1 MYIVLAMSSLP
12 GLATSEVTVESFP
25 PVKVMGRS
33 IFNVWHFDSLW
44 AAAVPQSLLFRT
56 LAVPT
61 RKGCLLPALPEDVLT
76 SIVNFA
82 APLAWFFQVDRTP
95 FPNTQRPTMV
105 ILTGEY
111 PETREFF
118 EDIFL
123 CSPHPIR
130 ESSSFVKTL
139 ELAAENREMILKR
152 CIVRPNLTV
161 ISFMTDTS
169 P

>member
-1 MYIVLAMSSLP
+1 
-12 GLATSEVTVESFP
+12 
-25 PVKVMGRS
+25 
-33 IFNVWHFDSLW
+33 
-44 AAAVPQSLLFRT
+44 
-56 LAVPT
+56 
-61 RKGCLLPALPEDVLT
+61 
-76 SIVNFA
+76 
-82 APLAWFFQVDRTP
+82 
-95 FPNTQRPTMV
+95 MV

-152 CIVRPNLTV
+152 SIVRPNLTA
-161 ISFMTDTS
+161 ISFMTDRS